1 MINVTDVCRALTPFH
16 ILFYFP
22 PIFSLDPHN
31 HLEKNSLTSGLPM
44 RRWRPREMKRV
55 TEARPRMKTHPLSN
69 VHCLGH
75 WHHGVRFKHLK
86 ARDRDSQNLVSPG
99 EHALKCRF
107 QVCTPK
113 GSNSLGLRGTRSL
126 TKSPGF
132 FWVQWFK
139 DHTLRNTG
147 LREPL
152 GWAAGAS
159 EMPFVW
165 PQWIALNFQNIK
177 F

>member
-1 MINVTDVCRALTPFH
+1 MINVTDVCRALTRFH

-55 TEARPRMKTHPLSN
+55 TEARPRVKTPPFPMSTALATDITECLSN
-69 VHCLGH
+69 IS
-75 WHHGVRFKHLK
+75 K

-99 EHALKCRF
+99 ERALKCRF

-159 EMPFVW
+159 EMPFV
-165 PQWIALNFQNIK
+165 
-177 F
+177 